1 MASQPAIGRPGTI
14 SLAAPEAS
22 AFPSSGTAETTAA
35 SAPAL
40 PPSVPLLT
48 ASLGT
53 IGLIGLLMARRGSLP
68 RLIAL
73 ARERLAELREFDE

>member
-1 MASQPAIGRPGTI
+1 MGVPGTI

-22 AFPSSGTAETTAA
+22 SAPSSGADEM
-35 SAPAL
+35 PAGRLPGL

-48 ASLGT
+48 ASLGA

-68 RLIAL
+68 RLLAL
-73 ARERLAELREFDE
+73 ARERLAELRELDE